1 MSDSESNKSVKS
13 DKKMKSSKKCGDIYP
28 DMEIIEKLRKQKR
41 RNSFDLSMLKSKQ
54 SKVKKMKQN
63 MVKLIETINQEM
75 GMNITEKDSDEEGSL
90 DTIKKLQ

>member
-1 MSDSESNKSVKS
+1 
-13 DKKMKSSKKCGDIYP
+13 
-28 DMEIIEKLRKQKR
+28 
-41 RNSFDLSMLKSKQ
+41 MLKSKQ

-75 GMNITEKDSDEEGSL
+75 GMNITEKDSDEEASL